1 MASSLTAS
9 LESASLATGAVQ
21 PALGTVTRTAPG
33 AKTVSNYLTG
43 SASAQEILCQLGSS
57 GEVS

>member
-21 PALGTVTRTAPG
+21 PALGTVTRIAPG
-33 AKTVSNYLTG
+33 AKTVSNYLMG
-43 SASAQEILCQLGSS
+43 SA
-57 GEVS
+57 